1 MAEKRIGL
9 IPYARTS
16 ARGGNENEE
25 TCSILVTD
33 RRTILAFEK
42 PRTSMRQGFKELFG
56 KEANATVEKPTAI
69 DIGKADIDSLAAM
82 NDNLSIPH
90 LSVEKLSLGR
100 VMGGYFLTMAYRDS
114 DQKKQYLLATITP
127 PRELIERRKR
137 EGIKPKETRRQ
148 YVAKSQEVF
157 RRALPPLIAQN
168 AEWKL

>member
-16 ARGGNENEE
+16 ARNSNENVED
-25 TCSILVTD
+25 CCILVTD
-33 RRTILAFEK
+33 RRTILAFTK
-42 PRTSMRQGFKELFG
+42 PRTSVRQGFKELFG
-56 KEANATVEKPTAI
+56 KEANAQVMKPMAV
-69 DIGKADIDSLAAM
+69 DMVKVDIDSLAAM

-90 LSVEKLSLGR
+90 LSIEKFSLGR
-100 VMGGYFLTMAYRDS
+100 MMGSHALFMEYRNQ
-114 DQKKQYLLATITP
+114 DQKKQFLLATIAP

-137 EGIKPKETRRQ
+137 EGIKPKEAKRQ

-157 RRALPPLIAQN
+157 RKALPPLIAQE